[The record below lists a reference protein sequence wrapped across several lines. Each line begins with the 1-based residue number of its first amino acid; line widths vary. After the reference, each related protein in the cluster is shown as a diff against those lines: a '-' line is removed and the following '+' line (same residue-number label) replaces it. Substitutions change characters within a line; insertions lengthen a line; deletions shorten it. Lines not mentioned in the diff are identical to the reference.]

1 MSDDKAQ
8 AEDDAIP
15 KPPSAV
21 IFFGADGVGKTTQA
35 RRLSELYM
43 KKGYRVKKCWLRA
56 RHSLS
61 YLVSQILLKLGY
73 LEVVRQGTRE
83 VLDSR
88 RLPGKRLWS
97 FLEFISVLPWIL
109 TRMNL
114 PLLLGYVVIADR
126 YVVDTAVYNRYYIG
140 EEFRIYERMLL
151 RMKPKN
157 ALLIHLDADK
167 DNLMERR
174 RGDWPEDFIDYELGK
189 YRTLASELQAISINT
204 SHRDMEEV
212 GRIIVSACNI
222 QDN

>member
-1 MSDDKAQ
+1 
-8 AEDDAIP
+8 
-15 KPPSAV
+15 
-21 IFFGADGVGKTTQA
+21 
-35 RRLSELYM
+35 M